1 MKLVQKLA
9 LNKWGPG
16 CHKPIYRVL
25 TAPVLLLESKD
36 FNFVLKKNINHKNSG
51 SRAYWTI
58 PVGTWKTRLPREMER
73 VGPWLIRLTERK
85 RILSSPEPETGPN
98 IHVVFWP
105 RH

>member
-36 FNFVLKKNINHKNSG
+36 FNFVLKKNTKIVE
-51 SRAYWTI
+51 AE
-58 PVGTWKTRLPREMER
+58 L
-73 VGPWLIRLTERK
+73 
-85 RILSSPEPETGPN
+85 TGP
-98 IHVVFWP
+98 FQ
-105 RH
+105 

>member
-36 FNFVLKKNINHKNSG
+36 FNFVLKKKNTKIVE
-51 SRAYWTI
+51 AE
-58 PVGTWKTRLPREMER
+58 L
-73 VGPWLIRLTERK
+73 
-85 RILSSPEPETGPN
+85 TGP
-98 IHVVFWP
+98 FQ
-105 RH
+105 